1 MTKFCGKCGNQLE
14 DTANVCDQCGT
25 PVNTNAT
32 SSVQVNQ
39 TIVNSSKN
47 NGFAVAGFVI
57 SLVSILCCGG
67 TSILGLIFSIIG
79 LITANKNEGNGKGLS
94 IAGIVISAIM
104 LVFLIAIYAFGFLA
118 AFTDGFSESYN
129 SSIY

>member
-1 MTKFCGKCGNQLE
+1 MAKFCGKCGNQLE

-57 SLVSILCCGG
+57 SLVSI
-67 TSILGLIFSIIG
+67 F
-79 LITANKNEGNGKGLS
+79 
-94 IAGIVISAIM
+94 M
-104 LVFLIAIYAFGFLA
+104 LWWNINFRFNF
-118 AFTDGFSESYN
+118 FYN
-129 SSIY
+129 WFNYS

>member
-1 MTKFCGKCGNQLE
+1 MAKFCANCGNELE
-14 DTANVCDQCGT
+14 DTANVCDQCGKS
-25 PVNTNAT
+25 VNPNAT

-39 TIVNSSKN
+39 TIVNNNKN

-67 TSILGLIFSIIG
+67 TSVLGLIFSIIG

-104 LVFLIAIYAFGFLA
+104 LVVLIAIYAFGFLA
-118 AFTDGFSESYN
+118 AFTEGYSGSS